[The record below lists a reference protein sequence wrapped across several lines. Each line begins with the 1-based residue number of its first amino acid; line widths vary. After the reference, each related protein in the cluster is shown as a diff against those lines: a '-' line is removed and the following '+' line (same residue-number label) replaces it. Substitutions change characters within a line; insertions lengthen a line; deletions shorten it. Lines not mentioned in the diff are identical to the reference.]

1 MATSNRP
8 LSPFLQVYRLHLTMV
23 LSGLHRITGFFLVI
37 GSFLL
42 VYWYLAVAAGGH
54 TYATMAWLYGSVI
67 GQLALFGWTFC
78 LFYHLC
84 NGIRHLF
91 WDAGIG
97 FPHEV
102 ARVTGQAVVV
112 ASVALTVLTWLTA
125 YMLKG
130 GGA

>member
-1 MATSNRP
+1 MTASNRP

-42 VYWYLAVAAGGH
+42 VYWYLAVAAGGE
-54 TYATMAWLYGSVI
+54 TYATMQWLYGSML
-67 GQLALFGWTFC
+67 GLLALFGWTFC

-84 NGIRHLF
+84 NGVRHLF

-97 FPHEV
+97 FAYETACASGLAV
-102 ARVTGQAVVV
+102 AV
-112 ASVALTVLTWLTA
+112 ASGVLTVLSWVAAL
-125 YMLKG
+125 MLKG
-130 GGA
+130 GM